1 MEVQY
6 VTMHI
11 HVLNIYMYAC
21 IIIHVYYVLYVCL
34 DYMCMLLLV
43 TVSVCVCMW

>member
-1 MEVQY
+1 
-6 VTMHI
+6 MHI

-21 IIIHVYYVLYVCL
+21 TCIMYMYVCL

-43 TVSVCVCMW
+43 MIEGERDGRVGSRR